1 MKLTPYWLDT
11 ATPSGDYRANPL
23 PERADVAIVGAGF
36 TGLSAALEAAKHG
49 AKVVVLDEHTVGWGA
64 SGRNGGMATTGLAI
78 GLGKAIKRYGRS
90 QALEMFSEYN
100 RAIDTIEELVKEH
113 SIECDFRRSGKLTL
127 AMNAKQVGQMRKTQ
141 QTLADLADYPVHV
154 LDKEDI
160 HSEIG
165 SDFYAGGMVDPQGAG
180 VHVGRFAHGLAEASA
195 KAGVTLCE
203 NARVTQL
210 TRPPGGGHEVRT
222 TRGAVHADRVLV
234 ATSGYTGA
242 LTPWL
247 RRRTIPVG
255 SFIIVTEPLPL
266 ETAQR
271 ILPRDR
277 QASDNKMLTYYFRIT
292 PDNRLLFGGRARFA
306 LSSPDS
312 DLKSAEILKQAMST
326 VFPYLASAH
335 RLHLGRPGGP
345 DHGPDGPRRGAR
357 RHPLLARLQRPRG
370 PDGHLHGQADGP
382 VDGGQAVTQPL
393 GTPSLPRGPRPR
405 RAAVVPPDHRWLR
418 QARRPYQPIED
429 SPDVRREKRQI
440 DDLRAESPTAVRTSL
455 AGPDARRRPHRR
467 RLANRGPHPAGDRPR
482 GRSPAGLRR

>member
-1 MKLTPYWLDT
+1 VKLTPYWLDT
-11 ATPSGDYRANPL
+11 ATPSGDYRWNPL

-78 GLGKAIKRYGRS
+78 GLGKAIKRYGKSR
-90 QALEMFSEYN
+90 ALEMFSEYN

-113 SIECDFRRSGKLTL
+113 SIECDFQRSGKLTL

-141 QTLADLADYPVHV
+141 QTLADLADYPVLV
-154 LDKEDI
+154 VDKEDI

-180 VHVGRFAHGLAEASA
+180 VHVGRFAHGLADAGAE
-195 KAGVTLCE
+195 AGVTLCE

-210 TRPPGGGHEVRT
+210 TRRPGGGHEVRT
-222 TRGAVHADRVLV
+222 TRGTVHADQVLV

-266 ETAQR
+266 ETVQR

-312 DLKSAEILKQAMST
+312 DLKSAEILRQAMTT
-326 VFPYLASAH
+326 VFPYLASA
-335 RLHLGRPGGP
+335 
-345 DHGPDGPRRGAR
+345 
-357 RHPLLARLQRPRG
+357 
-370 PDGHLHGQADGP
+370 
-382 VDGGQAVTQPL
+382 
-393 GTPSLPRGPRPR
+393 
-405 RAAVVPPDHRWLR
+405 
-418 QARRPYQPIED
+418 
-429 SPDVRREKRQI
+429 QI
-440 DDLRAESPTAVRTSL
+440 DYTWGGLVDLTMDQMVHAGQHEGIHYSLGYSGHGVQMATYMGMQMALSMVGKPSRNLWEQLPYRAVPGHF
-455 AGPDARRRPHRR
+455 GPPWFLPIIGGYAKVVDRI
-467 RLANRGPHPAGDRPR
+467 NR
-482 GRSPAGLRR
+482 